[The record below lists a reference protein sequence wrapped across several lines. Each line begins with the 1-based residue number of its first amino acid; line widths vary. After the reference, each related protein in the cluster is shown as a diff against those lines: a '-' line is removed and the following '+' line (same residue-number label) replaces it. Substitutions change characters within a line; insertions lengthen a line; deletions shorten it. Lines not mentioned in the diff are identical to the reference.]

1 MGKNKRK
8 QIPELRVV
16 SSGQVPA
23 VGKKTATGTRSLFEE
38 MAALFEEWDRRA
50 ATWPKAG

>member
-16 SSGQVPA
+16 SSGEVPK
-23 VGKKTATGTRSLFEE
+23 VTKTPMTGARSLHDE

-50 ATWPKAG
+50 AKWQQAG

>member
-16 SSGQVPA
+16 TSGEVPM
-23 VGKKTATGTRSLFEE
+23 VSKTPATGARLLHDE

-50 ATWPKAG
+50 AKWPKAG

>member
-16 SSGQVPA
+16 SSGEVPA
-23 VGKKTATGTRSLFEE
+23 VAKVPATGALSLHAE

-50 ATWPKAG
+50 AKWLQAG